1 MRVCPSCASR
11 FAAAGWLCPSCGFE
25 PPLQGGLRLFA
36 PHLADG
42 NPDDAVYDRADLIRA
57 EATHFWFAARN
68 HLIAWAIAKHFPRCT
83 SLLDIGCGSGGV
95 LAALRERF
103 PHLRVEAGDALRE
116 ALTFAR
122 RRLPDVSFVQ
132 IDVGRLPYD
141 GEFDVACAFD
151 VIEHLDDDE
160 HALGEMHRACRVGGG
175 VIVTVPQHRFLW
187 SAVDDYSR
195 HRRRYSRREL
205 VGKLRRAG
213 FALERATSFMTLLLP
228 ALVAARW
235 RKRDAASLDP
245 GAELRIG
252 RTANG
257 LFGAICRVEGAA
269 IAAGLSL
276 PAGGSLLVVARRMT

>member
-1 MRVCPSCASR
+1 
-11 FAAAGWLCPSCGFE
+11 
-25 PPLQGGLRLFA
+25 
-36 PHLADG
+36 
-42 NPDDAVYDRADLIRA
+42 
-57 EATHFWFAARN
+57 
-68 HLIAWAIAKHFPRCT
+68 IAWAIARYFPHCT
-83 SLLDIGCGSGGV
+83 SLLDVGCGSGGV
-95 LAALRERF
+95 LAALRARF
-103 PHLRVEAGDALRE
+103 PQLRVEAGDALRE
-116 ALTFAR
+116 ALDCAR

-175 VIVTVPQHRFLW
+175 VIITVPQHPFLW

-213 FALERATSFMTLLLP
+213 FTVERATSFLTLLLP

-235 RKRDAASLDP
+235 QKRDAASLDP

-252 RTANG
+252 SALNSV
-257 LFGAICRVEGAA
+257 LDAVCRVEASA

-276 PAGGSLLVVARRMT
+276 PAGGSLLVVARRIT